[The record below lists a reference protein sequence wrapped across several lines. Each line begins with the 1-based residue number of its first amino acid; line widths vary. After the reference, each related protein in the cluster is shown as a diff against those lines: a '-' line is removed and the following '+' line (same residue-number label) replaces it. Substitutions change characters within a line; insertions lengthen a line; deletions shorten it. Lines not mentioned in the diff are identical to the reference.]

1 MPKRVL
7 CAVFAFALPLCC
19 AAAEP
24 DSWITTDRPDFVDAP
39 EVVGKGRI
47 QLETGVL
54 QSKEA
59 RSTPSLLR
67 VGVTDSLELRL
78 ESDGR
83 LTDRRD
89 PARPQGWG
97 DAAVSVKWQMH
108 EGEGAVPSVGV
119 IMQADFAT
127 GSRDFKG
134 NGSRPSFRIPLE
146 WELPHD
152 LELGVMPG
160 YYLDRD
166 ERGRRVATGQFG
178 ITLAKNLG
186 ERAYTFIELAAPR
199 ISHAR
204 DGGTTASFDFGGG
217 YSFTRDLH
225 VDAGVM
231 LGLNHRTPD
240 LAFTIGLSVRL

>member
-1 MPKRVL
+1 MSKRVL
-7 CAVFAFALPLCC
+7 CAALALPLCC

-47 QLETGVL
+47 QMETGIL

-59 RSTPSLLR
+59 RSTPTLLR
-67 VGVTDSLELRL
+67 VGVTDDLELRL
-78 ESDGR
+78 ESEGR
-83 LTDRRD
+83 LTDRSD
-89 PARPQGWG
+89 PARARGWG
-97 DAAVSVKWQMH
+97 DAAASFKWQLR
-108 EGEGAVPSVGV
+108 EGEAGAPSVGLIV
-119 IMQADFAT
+119 QADFAT
-127 GSRDFKG
+127 GSSGFKG
-134 NGSRPSFRIPLE
+134 NGTRPSFRVPIE

-166 ERGRRVATGQFG
+166 EFGRHVSTGQFG
-178 ITLAKNLG
+178 VTLAKNLG
-186 ERAYTFIELAAPR
+186 ERAYTFVEVATPR
-199 ISHAR
+199 IARAR

-231 LGLNHRTPD
+231 LGLNRRTPD
-240 LAFTIGLSVRL
+240 LAFTVGLSVRL